1 MAAQSE
7 ALSVGVVHGPN
18 LNLLG
23 QREPEV
29 YGAATLAQV
38 DDQLR
43 SLAGELGL
51 RLSSFQA
58 NGEGALVDHVQRTA
72 ADVDGFL
79 VNAGAYTHT
88 SVALRDALVG
98 VGRPFV
104 EVHLSN
110 VYAREPFRHHS
121 YLSDRAVGLI
131 AGFGVES
138 YLLGLRA
145 LASHLRGTGPRGAQP
160 QLQR

>member
-7 ALSVGVVHGPN
+7 ALSVAVVHGPN

-23 QREPEV
+23 RREPEV
-29 YGAATLAQV
+29 YGAATLAEV
-38 DDQLR
+38 DDR
-43 SLAGELGL
+43 LAALAVELGL
-51 RLSSFQA
+51 RLSCFQA
-58 NGEGALVDHVQRTA
+58 NGEGTLVDHVQRTGA
-72 ADVDGFL
+72 EVDGFL

-88 SVALRDALVG
+88 SIALRDALVG

-145 LASHLRGTGPRGAQP
+145 LASHLRGAGPRGPQP